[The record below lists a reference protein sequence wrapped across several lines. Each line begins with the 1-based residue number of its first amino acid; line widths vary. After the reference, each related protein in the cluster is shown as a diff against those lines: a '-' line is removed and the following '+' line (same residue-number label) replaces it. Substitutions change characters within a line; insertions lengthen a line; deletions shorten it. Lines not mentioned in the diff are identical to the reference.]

1 MIICGQE
8 FDFSTLNANDVD
20 RMLAAQAKQ
29 QDRARTEGSRYSPQR
44 DYPAWLRFQC
54 RIFMDYLDEV
64 LGEGASEKL
73 GLDGSNFNDCLTVS
87 QSFKDAME
95 AERSRTVAL
104 LRPAEER
111 AQASAA
117 CAVPA
122 PMNRQQRRAAAQTQA
137 AVSRAQEA
145 ADVALPTA
153 AQMVQ
158 RVDKAARRRELLA
171 QLAELE
177 EPDRG

>member
-29 QDRARTEGSRYSPQR
+29 QDRARAEGSRYSPQR

-95 AERSRTVAL
+95 AERSRTAAL
-104 LRPAEER
+104 LHPAPE
-111 AQASAA
+111 QGQTI
-117 CAVPA
+117 PA

-137 AVSRAQEA
+137 AVSRAQEE
-145 ADVALPTA
+145 ADAALPTA

>member
-29 QDRARTEGSRYSPQR
+29 QDRARAEGSRYSPQR

-54 RIFMDYLDEV
+54 RIFMDCLDEV

-95 AERSRTVAL
+95 AERSRTAAL
-104 LRPAEER
+104 LH
-111 AQASAA
+111 
-117 CAVPA
+117 PA
-122 PMNRQQRRAAAQTQA
+122 P
-137 AVSRAQEA
+137 
-145 ADVALPTA
+145 
-153 AQMVQ
+153 
-158 RVDKAARRRELLA
+158 
-171 QLAELE
+171 
-177 EPDRG
+177 